1 MTSLTVHTADEP
13 RIDEVF
19 PHIDLTGEPPF

>member
-1 MTSLTVHTADEP
+1 MTSLTFHGTDTP
-13 RIDEVF
+13 PIDEVF